1 MALYIVRRLAQA
13 VIALLVILTVL
24 FVLLRAS
31 GDPALLLAGPDPT
44 PAVVNALHVSL
55 GLDKPLLTQYLT
67 FLGGAIHLDFGD
79 SYLFNR
85 TALPIVAGA
94 LPVSLLLVV
103 VAQVIAIVL
112 AFCIGTYAAVRRS
125 ATSRVVMVIAFFGQ
139 AVPFFWLALLL
150 VLLFAL
156 KLQWLPA
163 TGSPQE
169 YGLTT
174 IILPITA
181 LAVPNVATLSRL
193 VRSQVIDVMAQPY
206 VVTATSKGLSFRRVL
221 GRHVLPNAI
230 SPLISYIA
238 IQFSFLLGSLIILE
252 AIFNYQGIG
261 VLLIQAVNGRD
272 FAIVEAGVFLFSVL
286 VIGANLL
293 ADVANRLIDPRLR
306 RAAQ

>member
-1 MALYIVRRLAQA
+1 
-13 VIALLVILTVL
+13 
-24 FVLLRAS
+24 
-31 GDPALLLAGPDPT
+31 
-44 PAVVNALHVSL
+44 
-55 GLDKPLLTQYLT
+55 
-67 FLGGAIHLDFGD
+67 
-79 SYLFNR
+79 
-85 TALPIVAGA
+85 
-94 LPVSLLLVV
+94 
-103 VAQVIAIVL
+103 
-112 AFCIGTYAAVRRS
+112 
-125 ATSRVVMVIAFFGQ
+125 
-139 AVPFFWLALLL
+139 
-150 VLLFAL
+150 
-156 KLQWLPA
+156 
-163 TGSPQE
+163 
-169 YGLTT
+169 
-174 IILPITA
+174 
-181 LAVPNVATLSRL
+181 